1 MMKSWSTRVRRW
13 LKMMP
18 AELMGRNPWKE
29 STKKSVKNWV
39 RENVGSRGEDHIL
52 WGRWQSANTQEELQ
66 VEEKK
71 RKKPPTSNKQ
81 MKKWGEPL
89 RKEKIPSEMEVAPP
103 HKRFSQFSALIKL

>member
-1 MMKSWSTRVRRW
+1 
-13 LKMMP
+13 MMP

-71 RKKPPTSNKQ
+71 RKKPPTSIKQ

-89 RKEKIPSEMEVAPP
+89 RKEKKGDMETKTALE
-103 HKRFSQFSALIKL
+103 KEIAGQGEDKSSQKVTRKEEETR